1 MSSDQEMEK
10 QFIKDSEQF
19 ATVKDKSKW
28 PYDLLGDMYGSY
40 KQATVGDNTASE
52 PYRVQWKLHGQWE
65 SSNKFKGVSKKEAK
79 MKYIEFAQ
87 QAKSKNLM

>member
-1 MSSDQEMEK
+1 MGFEKRKVSKFKKKIFYFIMSSDQEMEK

-40 KQATVGDNTASE
+40 KQATVGDDTASE

-65 SSNKFKGVSKKEAK
+65 
-79 MKYIEFAQ
+79 
-87 QAKSKNLM
+87 